1 MKTMTFRLPEALVA
15 EIDTEAKR
23 RGASRSDV
31 VRERLA
37 TYAPRATAPR
47 VLPSFG
53 DLAGDLIGSVVSDGL
68 PADLSAKKK
77 HYLKAMG
84 YGQKRDR
91 R

>member
-1 MKTMTFRLPEALVA
+1 MKTMTFRLPEELVA
-15 EIDTEAKR
+15 EIDTEARR

-37 TYAPRATAPR
+37 TYAPRASESR
-47 VLPSFG
+47 VIPSFS
-53 DLAGDLIGSVVSDGL
+53 DLAGDLIGSVTGDGL
-68 PADLSAKKK
+68 PPDLSAKKK

-84 YGQKRDR
+84 YGQARDR